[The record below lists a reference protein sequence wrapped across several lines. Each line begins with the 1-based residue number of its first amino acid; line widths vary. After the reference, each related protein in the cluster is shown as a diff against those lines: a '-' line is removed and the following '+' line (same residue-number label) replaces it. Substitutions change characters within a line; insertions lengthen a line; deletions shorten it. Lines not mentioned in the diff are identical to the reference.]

1 MTKSHVLLILVGF
14 IVYIIIEKNAKFLFE
29 VCVIIFFLIKFMDS
43 PFPMEPRTRI
53 PSFILSWLIPPYYK
67 LSHRFLLGCVE
78 FSALQYMW
86 HVPVWLFSATEFLP
100 FTLLLFFKYCLWL
113 FPCCKGRIEPLQQ
126 RSCDPESLK
135 HLLFF
140 LFQKKVFRLCL
151 IEI

>member
-29 VCVIIFFLIKFMDS
+29 VCVIFFLIKFMDS
-43 PFPMEPRTRI
+43 LFPMEPRTRI

-100 FTLLLFFKYCLWL
+100 FTLFSPFVLNTMAKGSISFKLLKFNLKVL
-113 FPCCKGRIEPLQQ
+113 RHLQNNSQ
-126 RSCDPESLK
+126 ENW
-135 HLLFF
+135 
-140 LFQKKVFRLCL
+140 
-151 IEI
+151 